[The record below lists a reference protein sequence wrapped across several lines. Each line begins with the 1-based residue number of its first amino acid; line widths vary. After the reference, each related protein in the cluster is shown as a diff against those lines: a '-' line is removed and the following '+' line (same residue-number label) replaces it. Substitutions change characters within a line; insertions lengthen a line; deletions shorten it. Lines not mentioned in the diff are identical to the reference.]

1 MSPLD
6 EWSQANS
13 NRAELIAQLARYAPM
28 DLPTVLELTEQH
40 ATTQALYVQVE
51 HIQNMIHKFEG
62 QPYSWNAATSHR
74 NFIKELSKM
83 TIHIR
88 PVAELEVMLAK
99 RKELIRDIV
108 CSLATS
114 ITQISIE
121 IKRHKL
127 LALAHMSREIAP
139 LLTPYTSIT
148 QQQMQHNMQNQ
159 ATKAIN
165 APTRV

>member
-1 MSPLD
+1 MSPID
-6 EWSQANS
+6 EWSQANL
-13 NRAELIAQLARYAPM
+13 NRAELIAQLARYAPI

-51 HIQNMIHKFEG
+51 HIQNMIHKFERR
-62 QPYSWNAATSHR
+62 PYSWNAATSHR
-74 NFIKELSKM
+74 NFNKELSKM
-83 TIHIR
+83 TIYIR

-99 RKELIRDIV
+99 RKELIRDIIY
-108 CSLATS
+108 SLATS

-121 IKRHKL
+121 MERHKL
-127 LALAHMSREIAP
+127 IALAHMSREIAP
-139 LLTPYTSIT
+139 LLTPYASIT
-148 QQQMQHNMQNQ
+148 QPQMQPSMQNQ